1 MSMESSGK
9 RDDAT
14 DELQNRLTAA
24 NRELVRVNERL
35 REMEEWSRA
44 LRERVNNLEEVLL
57 RDLDKPRRVAIFGTG
72 EGGRQALE
80 SCARY
85 EWTPQYIVDN
95 NREKWGKEALGLPV
109 HDPQVLIRRDFDLII
124 VASQPGRAAI
134 STQLEAMGFNL
145 ISDFITLREL
155 EILPAYG
162 QSVNEGLSQ
171 WLKQRDNAPEVD
183 ISQPLRIAV
192 SDKPEV
198 SVIIPVHNQIEYTY
212 RCLKSIALNAPAIPF
227 EVIVVDD
234 ASTDD
239 TLRVLG
245 KAEGVRV
252 IANER
257 NAGFIRSCNAGA
269 KAAKGAFLHFLN
281 NDTEVLPGWLDELVK
296 TFDENK
302 SVGIAG
308 SMLIYPN
315 GRLQEA
321 GAIIWRDKMAW
332 NYGRG
337 DHPDK
342 PEYNYVREAD
352 YISGASVMI
361 PAALFS
367 ELGGFDEIYVPA
379 YCEDADLAL
388 KVKKKGLKTYFQPFS
403 KIIHHEGRSCGVD
416 LSSGVKSYQVRN
428 MQTLFARW
436 DSDLAG
442 HRPAGENPLLEKDRA
457 VGKRALIVDT
467 ATPTPDRDCGS
478 LETVSFIGILQS
490 LGYHVTF
497 FPDNLLHM
505 GEYTAVLQR
514 MGVECLYAPY
524 YNRLSKY
531 AERMG
536 DVFDVVFVQRHS
548 VFQAVFDDLK
558 KWLPSAKIIFN
569 PVDLHFLRERRE
581 AQTLGDN
588 ELLLKSDNTL
598 RQEIAMIEKADGVM
612 ARSDVER
619 RLIEEQTDAT
629 TIFTIP
635 SVHPEAMDALASYKG
650 YDDRK
655 DIAFLGGFRHSPN
668 ADAVK
673 HFVKNIFPAVRAALG
688 DVVFRVYGSDITP
701 DVLELA
707 SESVAVHG
715 YIEDVSECYDNCR
728 VFVAPLR
735 YGAGVKGKIALAF
748 LHGAP
753 CVTTDIGAE
762 GFELVDG
769 QSAIIAN
776 GDDDFARAVIG
787 LYNDRALWERISR
800 NGMEHCRSLCSFE
813 SNVKR
818 FSEIIERLR
827 STGKKGTQQSQAP
840 TGGRWRY
847 IPDSAIVIDEYP
859 VDPKP
864 RFGWGKPPHP
874 QLERIIAEGSDRYR
888 VALDGFLAY
897 AERFARIS
905 VNADDESGAK
915 APHWLNS
922 WFPGLDAI
930 SVYGMLA
937 RYNPKTYLEVGSGN
951 STKFARRSIG
961 DNSLR
966 SYILSIDPQPRA
978 EINSICDEIMREPL
992 ENADL
997 AVFDRLA
1004 EGDVLFIDNSHR
1016 SFQNSDVTVFFT
1028 EVLPRVAPGVIIGVH
1043 DIFLPYDYPPHWKER
1058 YYNEQYLLA
1067 CYLLGGGDCEI
1078 LLPNSYISHTHELL
1092 DVLNPVWKDPR
1103 LKGIDPFGGAFWFR
1117 KKKR

>member
-1 MSMESSGK
+1 MESTGD
-9 RDDAT
+9 RDE
-14 DELQNRLTAA
+14 ELQNQLSAA
-24 NRELVRVNERL
+24 KQELVRVNERL
-35 REMEEWSRA
+35 REMGEWSRA
-44 LRERVNNLEEVLL
+44 LLERVSKLEDVLL
-57 RDLDKPRRVAIFGTG
+57 RDLDKPRRVVIFGSG
-72 EGGRQALE
+72 EGARQALE
-80 SCARY
+80 SCGRY
-85 EWTPQYIVDN
+85 EWKPQYIVDN
-95 NREKWGKEALGLPV
+95 NREKWGKEFLGLPV
-109 HDPQVLIRRDFDLII
+109 HDPQSLVRRDFELII
-124 VASQPGRAAI
+124 VASQPGRVAI
-134 STQLEAMGFNL
+134 SSQLEAMGFNL
-145 ISDFITLREL
+145 IADFITLREL

-162 QSVNEGLSQ
+162 QSINEGLSQ

-183 ISQPLRIAV
+183 IAQPFGIKV
-192 SDKPEV
+192 SDKPLV

-212 RCLKSIALNAPAIPF
+212 RCLKSIAGNAPSAPF

-239 TLRVLG
+239 TRRILG
-245 KAEGVRV
+245 NVEGARV
-252 IANER
+252 IVNER

-269 KAAKGAFLHFLN
+269 KAAKGAYLHFLN

-296 TFDENK
+296 TFGEHT

-308 SMLIYPN
+308 SMLVYPN

-321 GAIIWRDKMAW
+321 GAIIWRDNAAW

-352 YISGASVMI
+352 YISGASIMI

-367 ELGGFDEIYVPA
+367 ELGGFDETYLPA

-388 KVKKKGLKTYFQPFS
+388 KVRKKGLKTLYQPFS

-436 DSDLAG
+436 GGELAG
-442 HRPAGENPLLEKDRA
+442 HRPAGQFPLLEKDRGA
-457 VGKRALIVDT
+457 SKRALVIDSL
-467 ATPTPDRDCGS
+467 TPTPDRDSGS
-478 LETVSFIGILQS
+478 METISFIKILME

-497 FPDNLLHM
+497 YPEKLTHGGD
-505 GEYTAVLQR
+505 YTAKLQK

-524 YNRLSKY
+524 YNRLGKY

-536 DVFDVVFVQRHS
+536 DVFDIVLAQRHS
-548 VFQAVFDDLK
+548 AFQSAYDDLK

-581 AQTLGDN
+581 AQARGDDALMARSN
-588 ELLLKSDNTL
+588 DTL
-598 RQEIAMIEKADGVM
+598 RQEIAMIEKADIVI

-619 RLIEEQTDAT
+619 AMIGKEAPSAV
-629 TIFTIP
+629 IATIP
-635 SVHPEAMDALASYKG
+635 WVYPGKMDIPASPPG
-650 YDDRK
+650 YASRK
-655 DIAFLGGFRHSPN
+655 DIAFLGGFLHPPN

-673 HFVKNIFPAVRAALG
+673 HFVKNIFPAIRAALG
-688 DVVFRVYGSDITP
+688 DVVFRVYGSDAPP
-701 DVLELA
+701 DVSALA
-707 SESVAVHG
+707 SPSVAVHG
-715 YIEDVSECYDNCR
+715 YIKDVRECYDSCR

-735 YGAGVKGKIALAF
+735 YGAGVKGKIALAL

-753 CVTTDIGAE
+753 CVITDIGAE
-762 GFELVDG
+762 GFGLVDG

-787 LYNDRALWERISR
+787 LYNDRALWERVSR
-800 NGMEHCRSLCSFE
+800 NGMEHCRELCSFE

-818 FSEIIERLR
+818 FSVIIENLR
-827 STGKKGTQQSQAP
+827 SAGKTQTRQPQASAV
-840 TGGRWRY
+840 GRWRY

-859 VDPKP
+859 VDAKP

-874 QLERIIAEGSDRYR
+874 ELERIIAEGSGRYR
-888 VALDGFLAY
+888 DTLTGFLAY
-897 AERFARIS
+897 AERFAKIS
-905 VNADDESGAK
+905 VYSDGDSNAK
-915 APHWLNS
+915 APHWVNS

-951 STKFARRSIG
+951 STKFARRSIE
-961 DNSLR
+961 DNALR
-966 SYILSIDPQPRA
+966 TYILSIDPQPRA
-978 EINSICDEIMREPL
+978 EINSICDEIARQPL

-997 AVFDRLA
+997 SIFGRLA
-1004 EGDVLFIDNSHR
+1004 EGDALFIDNSHR

-1067 CYLLGGGDCEI
+1067 CYLLGGGGYEI
-1078 LLPNSYISHTHELL
+1078 LLPNSYISRSQKLL

-1103 LKGIDPFGGAFWFR
+1103 LKGIEPFGGAFWFQ
-1117 KKKR
+1117 KQK